1 MTTKSI
7 IIRQGSRQSGK
18 SLCLKLQTG
27 IKELQERNAELVEI
41 MDFMLNT
48 CLLKKNKGLIFEE
61 ARRVVA
67 KNMEF
72 KK

>member
-67 KNMEF
+67 KNME
-72 KK
+72 